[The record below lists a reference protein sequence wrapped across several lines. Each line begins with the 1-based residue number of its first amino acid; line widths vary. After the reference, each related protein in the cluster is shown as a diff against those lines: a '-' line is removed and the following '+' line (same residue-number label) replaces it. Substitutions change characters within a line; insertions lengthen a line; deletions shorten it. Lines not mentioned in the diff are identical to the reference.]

1 MSIKGLTMDSRRVK
15 PGDLFIAVQGLTV
28 DGRAFIE
35 EALQKGA
42 TAVLV
47 EEGEEA
53 LKHAHPPYQQPLQNG
68 SFTHPLTRPIIPIP
82 NLRNLIGPIAARF
95 YAEPSKHIPVIGVTG
110 TNGKTS
116 TTHFIAQILSH
127 YQTPC
132 PIMGTLGFGFLDHL
146 KSSRNPREM
155 HCTTQDAIA
164 TQETLADLRQ
174 QGAKAVAMEV
184 TSHSLSQ
191 GRVEGIVFNTAIWT
205 NLTRDHLEYHG
216 RLEDYWAA
224 KKSLFTHFQPKV
236 NIINLDDEY
245 GCQLIEEL
253 YHSDPNK
260 QIIGFTVEPGQS
272 QNHPKAQRG
281 SKIASE
287 KNLNAKIA
295 VISAEQVQLDN
306 QGIHAW
312 INSPWGEGPLQCPL
326 LGRFN
331 LSNLLAAIAAVC
343 VQGIP
348 LSQVLKFIPHLLP
361 VPGRMMRF
369 GGNAGLPLV
378 IVDYA
383 HTPDALTQVL
393 TAIRSHCRGQ
403 LWCVFGCGGD
413 RDRGK
418 RPIMMQAAKTLSDK
432 VIITQ
437 DNPRNEDPKQI
448 IADITQ
454 HLEKNHDIP
463 IELDRSLAIAK
474 AIAVAGAED
483 VVVIAGKGH
492 ENVQII
498 GAEKLPFSDQTEV
511 LKALERRSQ

>member
-1 MSIKGLTMDSRRVK
+1 MSEINIKGLTMDSRRVK
-15 PGDLFIAVQGLTV
+15 PGDLFIAIQGLTV
-28 DGRAFIE
+28 DGREFIE
-35 EALQKGA
+35 DALQKGA
-42 TAVLV
+42 AAVLV
-47 EEGEEA
+47 EDGKDIIKKRHQSEN
-53 LKHAHPPYQQPLQNG
+53 AHPT
-68 SFTHPLTRPIIPIP
+68 SPIIPIP

-95 YAEPSKHIPVIGVTG
+95 YAEPSKYIPVIGVTG

-127 YQTPC
+127 YQMAC
-132 PIMGTLGFGFLDHL
+132 PIMGTLGFGFLDNL
-146 KSSRNPREM
+146 KPSINPREM

-164 TQETLADLRQ
+164 TQETLANLQ
-174 QGAKAVAMEV
+174 SQGAKAIAMEV
-184 TSHSLSQ
+184 TSHSLKQ

-205 NLTRDHLEYHG
+205 NLTRDHLEYHAYI
-216 RLEDYWAA
+216 EDYVAA

-236 NIINLDDEY
+236 NIINWDDEY

-253 YHSDPNK
+253 YHSNPNK
-260 QIIGFTVEPGQS
+260 QIIGFS
-272 QNHPKAQRG
+272 LKKINNPKIPMITA
-281 SKIASE
+281 E
-287 KNLNAKIA
+287 NL
-295 VISAEQVQLDN
+295 QLDN
-306 QGIHAW
+306 QGIQAW
-312 INSPWGEGPLQCPL
+312 IKSPWGEGPLRCPL

-331 LSNLLAAIAAVC
+331 LSNVLAAIAAVC

-348 LSQVLKFIPHLLP
+348 LSQVLEFMPHLQP

-369 GGNAGLPLV
+369 GGSKGLPLV

-393 TAIRSHCRGQ
+393 TAVRSHCRGQ

-418 RPIMMQAAKTLSDK
+418 RPLMMQAAKELSDK

-437 DNPRNEDPKQI
+437 DNPRSEDPEQI

-454 HLEKNHDIP
+454 NLEQHLEINHDLEKNHDIS
-463 IELDRSLAIAK
+463 IEPDRSLAIALAIK
-474 AIAVAGAED
+474 AAGPED

-492 ENVQII
+492 ESVQII
-498 GAEKLPFSDQTEV
+498 GTQKRPFSDQAEV
-511 LKALERRSQ
+511 LKALERRKP